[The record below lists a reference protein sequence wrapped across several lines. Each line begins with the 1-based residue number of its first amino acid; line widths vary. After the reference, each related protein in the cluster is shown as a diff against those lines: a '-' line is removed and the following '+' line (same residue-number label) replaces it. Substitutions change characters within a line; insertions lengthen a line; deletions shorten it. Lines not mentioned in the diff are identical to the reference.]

1 MAPTKLE
8 INLRR
13 LLERCEAMASEYQD
27 NKENISWRLD
37 KVNPVNLF
45 KFFSIAENKWTS
57 PRKIV

>member
-45 KFFSIAENKWTS
+45 KFFPSL
-57 PRKIV
+57 KISGVRHVR